1 MTPYTV
7 RPTTKKRIMTQRK
20 TTQMLKTFRKQTATI
35 MMMMMMMMIKMTI
48 RVTMMMEK
56 IKTGIRDENHAR
68 KVKMSIVMM
77 TTMILREPRVMM
89 IMMITIEIPVTPE
102 KRIPLQWST

>member
-35 MMMMMMMMIKMTI
+35 MMMMMKMTI